1 MTADVSTLVNDI
13 REVLLKG
20 SQLPQ
25 DGLPEKYG
33 TLFANFLRSRYWPSE
48 EKRGG
53 TLRMS
58 NLGKPDRQLWYEVNM
73 PEAAEP
79 MPPEAFMKFAFG
91 DVIELLLLFLAEAAG
106 HKVEGTQDEQE
117 INGVKGHRDAVIDGM
132 VVDAKSASSYAF
144 KKFAE
149 GRLEQD
155 DPFGYVDQ
163 IQSYLFAGQTDP
175 LVTNKDEAAF
185 LVVDK
190 QLGHICLDRHERKK
204 IPYDRIVEHKRA
216 LVQSPEPPPRC
227 FEPVPDGKSGNMALG
242 VNCSYCAYKKT
253 CFPEM
258 RAFLYANGPRYLVGE
273 VKNEPKVPEVS

>member
-1 MTADVSTLVNDI
+1 MKTIDTLVADI
-13 REVLLKG
+13 QEVLLKG

-25 DGLPEKYG
+25 GGLPEKYG
-33 TLFANFLRSRYWPSE
+33 TLFANFLKTRYWPSE
-48 EKRGG
+48 EKRKGA
-53 TLRMS
+53 LRMS

-73 PEAAEP
+73 PEVAEP
-79 MPPEAFMKFAFG
+79 MPPGAFMKFAFG

-117 INGVKGHRDAVIDGM
+117 INGVKGHRDAVIDGV

-175 LVTNKDEAAF
+175 IVTNKEEAAF

-190 QLGHICLDRHERKK
+190 QLGHICLDKHERKK
-204 IPYDRIVEHKRA
+204 IPYDKIVDHKRA
-216 LVQSPEPPPRC
+216 LVQQKDPPKRC
-227 FEPVPDGKSGNMALG
+227 FDPVPDGKSGNLALG
-242 VNCSYCAYKKT
+242 VNCSYCGYKKT
-253 CFPEM
+253 CWPGLRTFI
-258 RAFLYANGPRYLVGE
+258 YSTGPRYLVE
-273 VKNEPKVPEVS
+273 VKNEPKVPEVR

>member
-1 MTADVSTLVNDI
+1 MKDISTLIHDI
-13 REVLLKG
+13 QEVLLKG
-20 SQLPQ
+20 STLPQ

-48 EKRGG
+48 EKRRG

-58 NLGKPDRQLWYEVNM
+58 NLGKPERQLWYEVNM

-155 DPFGYVDQ
+155 RNTLEGVPQTVPIPSYVRQ
-163 IQSYLFAGQTDP
+163 YGHREFSYVRVGRDRCVRAVYQRRG
-175 LVTNKDEAAF
+175 
-185 LVVDK
+185 K
-190 QLGHICLDRHERKK
+190 QLH
-204 IPYDRIVEHKRA
+204 P
-216 LVQSPEPPPRC
+216 
-227 FEPVPDGKSGNMALG
+227 
-242 VNCSYCAYKKT
+242 CS
-253 CFPEM
+253 
-258 RAFLYANGPRYLVGE
+258 
-273 VKNEPKVPEVS
+273 